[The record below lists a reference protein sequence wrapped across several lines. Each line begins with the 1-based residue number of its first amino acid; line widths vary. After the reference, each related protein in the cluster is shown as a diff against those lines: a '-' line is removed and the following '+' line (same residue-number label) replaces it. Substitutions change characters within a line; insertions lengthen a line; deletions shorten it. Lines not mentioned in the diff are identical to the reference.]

1 MKEDFLLYCKSHWM
15 NSWFLMMN
23 YCICHMQDC
32 IHSMYSITIMK
43 YPPIA
48 KCPLFW
54 WWVGH
59 HFSEHQTNSNIIFWT
74 PNELKRVHLL
84 MIQLEH
90 LNFGFEWTDIKHQ
103 TNFFEQRTDSN
114 IVRTI
119 STLFIYYRHSIFCP
133 KPFGI
138 PWTRAFRSPGHWWWG
153 LIWGRVSFR
162 FLHFGHWRCSDVV
175 FTSSHESSS
184 LRTVCTNRT
193 WIWDPVCR
201 KSQLTGMSTVL
212 DYKQTYHESC
222 SQPVCLAI
230 KP

>member
-1 MKEDFLLYCKSHWM
+1 
-15 NSWFLMMN
+15 
-23 YCICHMQDC
+23 
-32 IHSMYSITIMK
+32 
-43 YPPIA
+43 
-48 KCPLFW
+48 
-54 WWVGH
+54 
-59 HFSEHQTNSNIIFWT
+59 
-74 PNELKRVHLL
+74 
-84 MIQLEH
+84 MIELEH
-90 LNFGFEWTDIKHQ
+90 LNFGFEWTDIEHR
-103 TNFFEQRTDSN
+103 TLPLLNYLLNRLEHNFFEQWTDSN
-114 IVRTI
+114 IVRLIT
-119 STLFIYYRHSIFCP
+119 TLFIYCRHSIFCP

-162 FLHFGHWRCSDVV
+162 FLHFRHWRCSDVV

-222 SQPVCLAI
+222 SQPVCLAL
-230 KP
+230 KQ

>member
-1 MKEDFLLYCKSHWM
+1 
-15 NSWFLMMN
+15 
-23 YCICHMQDC
+23 
-32 IHSMYSITIMK
+32 
-43 YPPIA
+43 
-48 KCPLFW
+48 
-54 WWVGH
+54 
-59 HFSEHQTNSNIIFWT
+59 
-74 PNELKRVHLL
+74 
-84 MIQLEH
+84 MIQLKH

-212 DYKQTYHESC
+212 DYKQTYHESS
-222 SQPVCLAI
+222 SQPVGLGLKQKISNTASKRWGQGGHFNWWPPPPGQPLPLYPPLQLVNQSQKVEICYFDVSYTDFEDVRNFSNAI
-230 KP
+230 LYLRHAKYLTV

>member
-1 MKEDFLLYCKSHWM
+1 
-15 NSWFLMMN
+15 
-23 YCICHMQDC
+23 MQNVPFFGDGLD
-32 IHSMYSITIMK
+32 IILANINLTQTS
-43 YPPIA
+43 
-48 KCPLFW
+48 F
-54 WWVGH
+54 
-59 HFSEHQTNSNIIFWT
+59 FEHRTNSNVFIYWWSNSNTWILGS
-74 PNELKRVHLL
+74 NERTSNIKPKRPLL
-84 MIQLEH
+84 NYLQNRLEH
-90 LNFGFEWTDIKHQ
+90 
-103 TNFFEQRTDSN
+103 NFFEHRTDSN
-114 IVRTI
+114 IVRPI